1 MARSA
6 LRQADL
12 ERLIKAAAKTDSF
25 LRIDMK
31 TLVVTVLPLSAMT
44 ESERLL
50 ANGCLARG
58 GKENWD
64 DIPSAQL
71 PDDYA
76 F

>member
-12 ERLIKAAAKTDSF
+12 ERLMKAAAKTDSF

-31 TLVVTVLPLSAMT
+31 TLVVTILPLSEMT
-44 ESERLL
+44 ESERLS
-50 ANGCLARG
+50 ANRSLARD

-64 DIPSAQL
+64 DIPSAKL
-71 PDDYA
+71 PDDFA
-76 F
+76 L

>member
-12 ERLIKAAAKTDSF
+12 ERLMKAAVKTDSF

-31 TLVVTVLPLSAMT
+31 TLVVTILPLSEMT
-44 ESERLL
+44 ASERLT
-50 ANGCLARG
+50 ANGGLARG

-64 DIPSAQL
+64 N
-71 PDDYA
+71 
-76 F
+76 